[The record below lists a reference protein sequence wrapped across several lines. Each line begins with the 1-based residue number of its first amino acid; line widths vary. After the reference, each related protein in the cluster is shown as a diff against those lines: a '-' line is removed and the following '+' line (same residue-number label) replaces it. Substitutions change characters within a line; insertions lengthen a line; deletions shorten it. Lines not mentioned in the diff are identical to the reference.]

1 VCIELLSDRFLPEYR
16 SINSISQRYSKLCV
30 QIYKAHGI
38 GIDSEGRLEKP
49 PRCEGID
56 DVDPI
61 KLASLQPVSA
71 PATLNVHRWSL
82 DEDLTLLRVVP
93 VMGHMWAESKHN
105 LDIELIISVRSHSAL
120 FFDRCKS
127 ILSSSKQRAHPKALP
142 SIGTTS
148 EGYGFAGEK

>member
-82 DEDLTLLRVVP
+82 DEDLTLLRV
-93 VMGHMWAESKHN
+93 
-105 LDIELIISVRSHSAL
+105 RSHSAL